1 MLVLFQIPNVWSHLN
16 IIAKGSGQAVVQMDI
31 GFGVDYE
38 GFKELAKI
46 ETFSLEVKEFYSTF
60 RNKSSI
66 TIQSCFQ

>member
-1 MLVLFQIPNVWSHLN
+1 MLFQIPNVWGHLN

-31 GFGVDYE
+31 DFGVDYD
-38 GFKELAKI
+38 GFKDLAKI
-46 ETFSLEVKEFYSTF
+46 ETFSLELKEFYSTF